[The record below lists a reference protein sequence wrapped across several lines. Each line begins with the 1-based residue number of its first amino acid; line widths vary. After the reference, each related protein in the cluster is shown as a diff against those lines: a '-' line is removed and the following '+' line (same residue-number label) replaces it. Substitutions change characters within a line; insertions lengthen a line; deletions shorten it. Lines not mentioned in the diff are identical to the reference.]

1 MNTSALFPF
10 TDPSANDLSLQ
21 DTEQLQIKLWQLVSY
36 QSKRYTMG
44 DSSSLRIETAEELF
58 TSICFLLQ
66 LYQIETHIPWQK
78 LLDSNFK
85 ELLKESRSLVKA
97 RIAQAKSLY
106 ARTQQSLPKI
116 KNDFLEDTLTN
127 IGIFFQKYD
136 IYFFAH
142 QIPCIIDYPLAC
154 PVPETLYGI
163 EYILQYLQQL
173 LIENHF
179 LQCFPSMDLN
189 CLLSVYIPDYESSL
203 INLYEPVAINAWGHQ
218 LLVQT
223 NNTLNISHQEKVL
236 LQQRFQH
243 LSSPELHVI
252 AAASAKKLASELS
265 LSTPI
270 ETDYLQHTIDSLIP
284 RLKVALNAQNLNGI
298 FMSW

>member
-1 MNTSALFPF
+1 
-10 TDPSANDLSLQ
+10 
-21 DTEQLQIKLWQLVSY
+21 
-36 QSKRYTMG
+36 
-44 DSSSLRIETAEELF
+44 
-58 TSICFLLQ
+58 
-66 LYQIETHIPWQK
+66 
-78 LLDSNFK
+78 LDADFK
-85 ELLKESRSLVKA
+85 ELLKESRSLAKV
-97 RIAQAKSLY
+97 RISQAKSLY
-106 ARTQQSLPKI
+106 TRTQQSLPKI
-116 KNDFLEDTLTN
+116 KNVFLEDTLTN

-136 IYFFAH
+136 IYLFAH

-189 CLLSVYIPDYESSL
+189 CLLSVYIPGYESSL

-218 LLVQT
+218 LLAQT
-223 NNTLNISHQEKVL
+223 STSLNINSQEKVR
-236 LQQRFQH
+236 LQQRLQYH
-243 LSSPELHVI
+243 SSPELQAL
-252 AAASAKKLASELS
+252 AATAAKDLANDFS
-265 LSTPI
+265 LFTPI
-270 ETDYLQHTIDSLIP
+270 ETDYLQHTLDSLIP